1 MKKFVTLA
9 LIAVM
14 AILVVSSMALAAKY
28 KDGEYI
34 GVVEDAK
41 QGTTVVAV
49 AIAKGNISSVEILSP
64 IKFDYPYE
72 AGKKAFFEYPAKV
85 VEKQS
90 AKIDV
95 VSGATGSYTTYNKAV
110 QMALDVAAGTYK
122 GGKYYGLVRDYGHG
136 HVVVEVTLDA
146 AKTKI
151 TAVRFITSTGLANLK
166 NQETLVADKSKGYP
180 YAAGKTAFETFPGK
194 VVKAQKMK
202 VDAVSGATH
211 SNNQYF
217 LALLQALTNAGVD
230 SKF

>member
-1 MKKFVTLA
+1 MKRFVTLA

-14 AILVVSSMALAAKY
+14 AILVVSSVALAAKY

-41 QGTTVVAV
+41 KGSTVVAV
-49 AIAKGNISSVEILSP
+49 SIVKGNISNVEILSP
-64 IKFDYPYE
+64 VKFVYPYE
-72 AGKKAFFEYPAKV
+72 QGKKAFFEYPGKV
-85 VEKQS
+85 VAKQS
-90 AKIDV
+90 GKIDV
-95 VSGATGSYTTYNKAV
+95 VAGATGSYTTYNQAV

-122 GGKYYGLVRDYGHG
+122 GTKYYGLVRDYAHG
-136 HVVVEVTLDA
+136 HIVVEVTLDA

-151 TAVRFITSTGLANLK
+151 AAVRFITSTGLDSLK
-166 NQETLVADKSKGYP
+166 DQETLMADKSKGYP

-217 LALLQALTNAGVD
+217 LALLQALASAGVD